1 MKAQY
6 IKYSLLLLTVIILL
20 AISIVLILNLTRQD
34 TNKTIVGEGISDQE
48 FTLSTP
54 NIGNTNDK
62 TLVYKVSDLSNDVEF
77 NQNTNS
83 VVFSNSTF
91 KLHLSSSL
99 GERGG
104 LFDGMI
110 DKTTLESDLGNLDRF
125 QSTVDI
131 QEMKS
136 LLGENHS
143 NYYFYTNMYGE
154 CAIDVSFCG
163 VTEVRIDSTTQ
174 LEYDTHLTAYCNAN
188 ENSVDECD
196 EIMKNLQLVRITQ

>member
-1 MKAQY
+1 M
-6 IKYSLLLLTVIILL
+6 ITLL
-20 AISIVLILNLTRQD
+20 AISIVLLLNLTRQD
-34 TNKTIVGEGISDQE
+34 TNKTVVGEDTTDHE

-62 TLVYKVSDLSNDVEF
+62 TLVYKISDLSKDVEF

-110 DKTTLESDLGNLDRF
+110 DKTILESVLGNLDRY
-125 QSTVDI
+125 QSTVDT

-143 NYYFYTNMYGE
+143 NYYFYTNIYSE
-154 CAIDVSFCG
+154 CPIDVSFCG
-163 VTEVRIDSTTQ
+163 VTEVRIDSTTE
-174 LEYDTHLTAYCNAN
+174 LGYDTHLTAYCNAN
-188 ENSVDECD
+188 ENSVNECD
-196 EIMKNLQLVRITQ
+196 KIMKNLQLVRVTQ